1 MARKVTLEKTR
12 NIGIMAHIDA
22 GKTTTTERILFYTGR
37 THKMGEVHEGAA
49 VMDWMEQ
56 EQERGITITSAAT
69 TAFWRD
75 HRINIIDTPGH
86 VDFTV
91 EVERSLRVLDGAV
104 AVFDSVAGVEPQSET
119 VWRQADK
126 YRVPR
131 IAFINKMDRIGA
143 HFDNAVDSMRDRL
156 GANPIK
162 VQLPIGA
169 EAEFSGVVDLI
180 NMKAIVYKDDLG
192 QDWEVVDIP
201 DSHSDL
207 AAEARTALIEAVA
220 DYDEELMEDYLEDKP
235 IEPARLIQ
243 DIRKATLDISITPV
257 LCGSAFKNKGVQP
270 LLDAVIDYLPS
281 PLDVPP
287 VEGVEGSQVEDAEDL
302 PTVTR
307 KASDDEPFAAL
318 AFKVMAD
325 PYVGK
330 LTYFRVY
337 SGKLAAGGRVLNS
350 VTGRTERVGRILM
363 MHANSREEVEEVYA
377 GDIAAGVGIKQT
389 STGDTLC
396 APDAPVVLEAI
407 TFDDPVV
414 HLSIEPKTK
423 VDQEKLSV
431 ALQRLGEEDPTFQV
445 RSDEE
450 TGQTVISGMG
460 ELHLEV
466 IVDRL
471 RREFR
476 VEAAVGRP
484 QVAYRETVRSDVHD
498 VEGKFIRQTG
508 GSGQYGVVYIDLEP
522 APGEG
527 FDFINKIKG
536 GAVPSEFIPAVEKGI
551 EEALESGVKAGYPM
565 VDVRATLVDGKYH
578 DTDSSEIAFKVAG
591 SLALKEAARRAKPVL
606 LEPVMAVEVVTPQEF
621 IGDVIGDLS
630 RRRGHVEGQEPR
642 GNAVAVKASVPLSAM
657 FGYAT
662 DLRSSTQGRATYTM
676 QFDRYDEV
684 PPSIAEEIVEH
695 RTGEPVGASA

>member
-1 MARKVTLEKTR
+1 MPRTVPLDKTR

-69 TAFWRD
+69 TAAWRD

-131 IAFINKMDRIGA
+131 IAFMNKMDRTGA
-143 HFDNAVDSMRDRL
+143 DFGAAVQTMVDRL
-156 GANPIK
+156 GAHPVP

-169 EAEFSGVVDLI
+169 EADFTGVVDLV

-192 QDWEVVDIP
+192 QDWEVTDIP
-201 DSHSDL
+201 AELQD
-207 AAEARTALIEAVA
+207 AANQARTELIEAVA
-220 DYDEELMEDYLEDKP
+220 EYDDELMEDYLEDKP
-235 IEPARLIQ
+235 VESSRLIA
-243 DIRKATLDISITPV
+243 DIRKATLDISMTPV
-257 LCGSAFKNKGVQP
+257 LLGSAFKNKGVQP

-281 PLDVPP
+281 PLDVPA
-287 VEGVEGSQVEDAEDL
+287 VEGIEGSQASDGEG
-302 PTVTR
+302 PTVAR
-307 KASDDEPFAAL
+307 EPSDDEPFSAL

-337 SGKLAAGGRVLNS
+337 SGKLQAGGRVLNTI
-350 VTGRTERVGRILM
+350 TGRTERVGRILM
-363 MHANSREEVEEVYA
+363 MHANSREEQEEVYA
-377 GDIAAGVGIKQT
+377 GDIAAGVGLKQT
-389 STGDTLC
+389 STGDTLS
-396 APDAPVVLEAI
+396 APDAPVVLESMQ
-407 TFDDPVV
+407 FPEPVV

-423 VDQEKLSV
+423 ADQEKLSV

-445 RSDEE
+445 RTDEE

-471 RREFR
+471 RREFN

-484 QVAYRETVRSDVHD
+484 QVAYRETVRSEAKN

-551 EEALESGVKAGYPM
+551 EEALESGVKAGFPM

-578 DTDSSEIAFKVAG
+578 DTDSSEVAFKVAG
-591 SLALKEAARRAKPVL
+591 SLALKEAAKRAKPVL
-606 LEPVMAVEVVTPQEF
+606 LEPVMAVEVVTPDEF
-621 IGDVIGDLS
+621 IGTVIGDLS
-630 RRRGHVEGQEPR
+630 SRRGRVEGQEPR
-642 GNAVAVKASVPLSAM
+642 GNAVAVKASVPLASM

-662 DLRSSTQGRATYTM
+662 DLRSSTQGRANYSM
-676 QFDRYDEV
+676 QFDRYEEV
-684 PPSIAEEIVEH
+684 PSNIAEEIVEH
-695 RTGEPVGASA
+695 RTGEPVGAGA

>member
-1 MARKVTLEKTR
+1 MARTVTLEKTR

-91 EVERSLRVLDGAV
+91 EVERSLRVLDGAI

-131 IAFINKMDRIGA
+131 MAFINKMDRIGA
-143 HFDNAVDSMRDRL
+143 NFEYSVQTMIDRL
-156 GANPIK
+156 GAHPVP

-169 EAEFSGVVDLI
+169 EADFKGVIDLV

-192 QDWEVVDIP
+192 QDWEVTDIP
-201 DSHSDL
+201 ENMAD
-207 AAEARTALIEAVA
+207 AAHQARTELVEAVA
-220 DYDEELMEDYLEDKP
+220 EYDEQLMEDYLEEKP
-235 IEPARLIQ
+235 IEADRLIE
-243 DIRKATLDISITPV
+243 DIRKATLDISMTPV

-287 VEGVEGSQVEDAEDL
+287 VEGVDGNEN
-302 PTVTR
+302 PIPR
-307 KASDDEPFAAL
+307 PASDDEPFAAL

-337 SGKLAAGGRVLNS
+337 SGKLGAGGRVLNS
-350 VTGRTERVGRILM
+350 VSGRTERVGRILM
-363 MHANSREEVEEVYA
+363 MHANTREEVEEVYA
-377 GDIAAGVGIKQT
+377 GDIAAGVGLKQT
-389 STGDTLC
+389 STGDTLS
-396 APDAPVVLEAI
+396 APDAPVILERMV
-407 TFDDPVV
+407 FPDPVV

-471 RREFR
+471 KREFK

-484 QVAYRETVRSDVHD
+484 QVAYRETIKNHVEK

-527 FDFINKIKG
+527 FDFINKIRG
-536 GAVPSEFIPAVEKGI
+536 GSVPSEFIPAVEKGI

-565 VDVRATLVDGKYH
+565 VDVRATLTDGKYH
-578 DTDSSEIAFKVAG
+578 DTDSSEIAFKIAG
-591 SLALKEAARRAKPVL
+591 SLALKEAAKRAKAVL
-606 LEPVMAVEVVTPQEF
+606 LEPVMAVEVVTPQDF

-630 RRRGHVEGQEPR
+630 RRRGHVQGQEPR
-642 GNAVAVKASVPLSAM
+642 GNAVAVTASVPLAAM

-676 QFDRYDEV
+676 QFDRYEEV
-684 PPSIAEEIVEH
+684 PGSIAEEIVEH
-695 RTGEPVGASA
+695 RTGEPVGAGA

>member
-1 MARKVTLEKTR
+1 MARQVTLDNTR

-75 HRINIIDTPGH
+75 HRINILDTPGH

-143 HFDNAVDSMRDRL
+143 NFEGSVQTMKDRL
-156 GANPIK
+156 GAHPVP
-162 VQLPIGA
+162 VQLPIGN
-169 EAEFSGVVDLI
+169 EADFAGVVDLV

-192 QDWEVVDIP
+192 QDWEVTDIP
-201 DSHSDL
+201 ADL
-207 AAEARTALIEAVA
+207 QDAAHQARTELIEAVA
-220 DYDEELMEDYLEDKP
+220 EYDDKLMEDYLEEKP
-235 IEPARLIQ
+235 IEADRLIA
-243 DIRKATLDISITPV
+243 DIRKATLDISMTPV

-281 PLDVPP
+281 PLDVPAVHGLDP
-287 VEGVEGSQVEDAEDL
+287 DENEIVRD
-302 PTVTR
+302 
-307 KASDDEPFAAL
+307 ASDDQPFAAL

-337 SGKLAAGGRVLNS
+337 SGKLQAGGRVLNS

-389 STGDTLC
+389 STGDTLS
-396 APDAPVVLEAI
+396 APDAPVVLERI

-471 RREFR
+471 KREFK

-484 QVAYRETVRSDVHD
+484 QVAYRETVRGSVEK

-508 GSGQYGVVYIDLEP
+508 GSGQYGVVYINLEP

-527 FDFINKIKG
+527 FDFVNQVKG
-536 GAVPSEFIPAVEKGI
+536 GNVPSEFIPAVEKGI

-565 VDVRATLVDGKYH
+565 VDVRATLTDGKYH
-578 DTDSSEIAFKVAG
+578 DTDSSEIAFKIAG
-591 SLALKEAARRAKPVL
+591 SLALKEAARRANPVL
-606 LEPVMAVEVVTPQEF
+606 LEPIMAVEVVTPQDF

-642 GNAVAVKASVPLSAM
+642 GNAVAVKGSVPLSAM

-684 PPSIAEEIVEH
+684 PKNIADEIIEH
-695 RTGEPVGASA
+695 RTGEEPGSAAA